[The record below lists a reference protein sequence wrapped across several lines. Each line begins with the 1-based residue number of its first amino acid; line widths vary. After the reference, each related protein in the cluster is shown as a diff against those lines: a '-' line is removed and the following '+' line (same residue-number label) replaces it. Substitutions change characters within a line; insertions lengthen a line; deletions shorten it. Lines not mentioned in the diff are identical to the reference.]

1 MDMYERFAL
10 SIYLSFLGYGIGL
23 IAFIYYDASE
33 ANPHRTRNTILIFAA
48 FFCLLVLGDI
58 VGLF

>member
-10 SIYLSFLGYGIGL
+10 SICLSFLGYGIGL
-23 IAFIYYDASE
+23 IAFIYYDMSAV
-33 ANPHRTRNTILIFAA
+33 NPHRTRNTILIFVA

-58 VGLF
+58 AGLF